1 MGLTGS
7 TQFTATIEV
16 TGGFSPSAIGLWVTG
31 LPSGIRAEYSPN
43 PLPHEG
49 AATLTLSGDGSAA
62 AGTYSILIGATAD
75 GVSHSTPASLV
86 VSSQPDFSLTTAPL
100 SQVVQ
105 AGGAAVDYEI
115 ELTPMNSYVSPVT
128 YSAVGLPSGLMASFS
143 PQPVMPGQ
151 PSRMTISAAASAA
164 SGTTAFQVV
173 GTSGSLSRTATATII
188 VGAGAV
194 WSVDSIGSTNV
205 QNNSMLVGPGR
216 NDGVNRLYVGTV
228 NSGRIV
234 EFSWTGSAWSGGVD
248 IGGSPS
254 NGEIHNMGMGPG
266 RNDGV
271 TRVYGC
277 SLDGNL
283 YEMTY
288 SGGGW
293 SQALVGTAIGYCT
306 HAAVG
311 DGRNDGVNRLY
322 ATRDRYTVEYT
333 WTGSTWTAVTV
344 GSIPSGL
351 AHGIWIGPGRNT
363 ALNYPYVATT
373 NSGTYE
379 GSFSGGGWALSSLGD
394 RGDVRNVSV
403 GVGRNDGVQRV
414 YAATAAGE
422 VREFSW
428 NGSGWATLLAGTP
441 VGATLIHANVAP
453 ARGDGVMRVYSS
465 GADGSVREYSY
476 ANGGWSSTS
485 LGGGTGYLYGFHL
498 GVGRNDGRLR
508 LYGASFDHLVYEYS
522 FGN

>member
-1 MGLTGS
+1 
-7 TQFTATIEV
+7 
-16 TGGFSPSAIGLWVTG
+16 
-31 LPSGIRAEYSPN
+31 
-43 PLPHEG
+43 
-49 AATLTLSGDGSAA
+49 
-62 AGTYSILIGATAD
+62 
-75 GVSHSTPASLV
+75 
-86 VSSQPDFSLTTAPL
+86 
-100 SQVVQ
+100 
-105 AGGAAVDYEI
+105 
-115 ELTPMNSYVSPVT
+115 
-128 YSAVGLPSGLMASFS
+128 
-143 PQPVMPGQ
+143 
-151 PSRMTISAAASAA
+151 
-164 SGTTAFQVV
+164 
-173 GTSGSLSRTATATII
+173 
-188 VGAGAV
+188 
-194 WSVDSIGSTNV
+194 
-205 QNNSMLVGPGR
+205 
-216 NDGVNRLYVGTV
+216 VGTV

-234 EFSWTGSAWSGGVD
+234 EFSWNGSAWSAGVD

-288 SGGGW
+288 SGGSW
-293 SQALVGTAIGYCT
+293 SQAVVGTAIGYCT

-311 DGRNDGVNRLY
+311 DGRNDGTNRLY
-322 ATRDRYTVEYT
+322 ATRDRYTIEYT

-363 ALNYPYVATT
+363 ALNYLYVATT

-379 GSFSGGGWALSSLGD
+379 GSFGVGGWALSSLGD

-428 NGSGWATLLAGTP
+428 NGSGWATLLAGAP